1 MRTRIQ
7 ENSYYE
13 YELNHF
19 NEKAIVV
26 EFINK
31 INTLIVF
38 C

>member
-13 YELNHF
+13 YESNHF
-19 NEKAIVV
+19 NEKAIAV

-31 INTLIVF
+31 
-38 C
+38 